1 MNMGDGLPG
10 SLSSSGSRESSPA
23 SGKASD
29 SFGLQPLSTS
39 PSSLAADEHAKVGKR
54 QQAQQPDQV
63 PIQISCS
70 NLGPSVDGGLGAG
83 AGGRPRQLLGQ
94 GLLKFCFR
102 HRYRLFGLAVLL
114 ATLVVVAACHEKVAI
129 VWGEYSSW
137 LEQNAAIPTI
147 AAGAIYSAC
156 SGIGPGVAL
165 GTAIIFVGATLGSI
179 VAFLLGRYIFRD
191 WLQSLNRRS
200 RWAKALDIA
209 LKENGLKV
217 IVLMRLSPAVPY
229 SVFNYFASLT
239 SVPFKD
245 FLLGSAAILPGTVLF
260 VFLGAQSA
268 AAIVMVGDEP
278 GEQPG
283 SPANSNTIRIV
294 ALSVGIVI
302 SILAV
307 LLMGFYTKKALRRYL
322 PGMDQFDDTDS
333 MTEASSTAAA
343 AGMQAAEGNREQH
356 MRQAAERGQ
365 AAAVTTAPQAVA
377 EQRQQQRGQD
387 GWRQGEAGGP
397 AEPAGQP
404 GVVAW
409 ADYDSSGLFV

>member
-70 NLGPSVDGGLGAG
+70 NLGPSVDGGWEAE
-83 AGGRPRQLLGQ
+83 AAARPRPLEV
-94 GLLKFCFR
+94 
-102 HRYRLFGLAVLL
+102 LFSPPLPPLGLAVLL

-387 GWRQGEAGGP
+387 
-397 AEPAGQP
+397 
-404 GVVAW
+404 
-409 ADYDSSGLFV
+409 